1 MIDSKNRRILFKL
14 CNEISS
20 NCKMRNIF
28 LTLAIMFSTSLIM
41 VTFIIGYNAKETIK
55 FYESQE
61 YIQGDVDGDVNEF
74 INGGSIPYEVS
85 KVKNIIFT
93 AQDIYNGLNNQTLI
107 YEKDGIVLKKTSSPE
122 FFKKEGINLLVG
134 DFPKNSNDLLLSYE
148 AYNILKGV
156 KVGSK
161 INVGVMIDEKGSVL
175 QSNEFNVVG
184 IIKDSNDKLSI
195 YSGNM
200 TMLTNCTMVI
210 TFLIILISF
219 ASYLIIYTILYIHV
233 ITERSTYKL
242 LRVVGM
248 KGRNVRKLLFYQGMK
263 CSIIGIPLGIAIA
276 YLISNFIC
284 KDVVNIT
291 GYTLIGEVRYPYF
304 LIVLTLVVV
313 AMIINFSS
321 SKPSDTVE
329 NIKFVYSDSS
339 QTLDKS
345 RSISLT
351 NGRIRLKDIAISNI
365 LSISLTN
372 GRIRLKDIAI
382 SNILS
387 NKNRSTLTIG
397 SIIFASIII
406 IFAINAYLSLDVE
419 KCLSMF
425 FNENGDGF
433 SSINIRSDIIKFQN
447 GVAKIGLII
456 SIIIEIIAIL
466 NITNSTLT
474 SLISR
479 RVEFETLMAI
489 GMHRR
494 DVKKLVV
501 TNSTLTSLISR
512 RVEFETLMAIGMHRR
527 DVKKLVVLE
536 GYYTFLISSV
546 PILIFGPY
554 IGSYIIMLVPYN
566 VVISAVNIFIPLIFS
581 LALGLIINITVP
593 YLSYLFLSKKNF
605 FYDTDI

>member
-304 LIVLTLVVV
+304 LIVLTLVVI

-329 NIKFVYSDSS
+329 NIKSDYSDSS

-345 RSISLT
+345 R
-351 NGRIRLKDIAISNI
+351 
-365 LSISLTN
+365 SISLTN

-501 TNSTLTSLISR
+501 
-512 RVEFETLMAIGMHRR
+512 M
-527 DVKKLVVLE
+527 E
-536 GYYTFLISSV
+536 GYYTFVISSV

>member
-304 LIVLTLVVV
+304 LIVLTLVVI

-329 NIKFVYSDSS
+329 NIKSDYSDSS

-345 RSISLT
+345 R
-351 NGRIRLKDIAISNI
+351 
-365 LSISLTN
+365 SISLTN

-501 TNSTLTSLISR
+501 
-512 RVEFETLMAIGMHRR
+512 M
-527 DVKKLVVLE
+527 E
-536 GYYTFLISSV
+536 GYYTFVISSV

-566 VVISAVNIFIPLIFS
+566 VVISALNIFIPLIFS

>member
-304 LIVLTLVVV
+304 LIVLTLVVI

-329 NIKFVYSDSS
+329 NIKSDYSDSS

-345 RSISLT
+345 R
-351 NGRIRLKDIAISNI
+351 
-365 LSISLTN
+365 SISLTN

-501 TNSTLTSLISR
+501 
-512 RVEFETLMAIGMHRR
+512 M
-527 DVKKLVVLE
+527 E
-536 GYYTFLISSV
+536 GYYTFVISSV

-605 FYDTDI
+605 FYETDI

>member
-107 YEKDGIVLKKTSSPE
+107 YEKEGIVLKKTSSPE

-304 LIVLTLVVV
+304 LIVLTLVVI

-329 NIKFVYSDSS
+329 NIKSDYSDSS

-345 RSISLT
+345 R
-351 NGRIRLKDIAISNI
+351 
-365 LSISLTN
+365 SISLTN

-501 TNSTLTSLISR
+501 
-512 RVEFETLMAIGMHRR
+512 M
-527 DVKKLVVLE
+527 E
-536 GYYTFLISSV
+536 GYYTFVISSV

>member
-1 MIDSKNRRILFKL
+1 M
-14 CNEISS
+14 
-20 NCKMRNIF
+20 
-28 LTLAIMFSTSLIM
+28 
-41 VTFIIGYNAKETIK
+41 
-55 FYESQE
+55 
-61 YIQGDVDGDVNEF
+61 
-74 INGGSIPYEVS
+74 
-85 KVKNIIFT
+85 
-93 AQDIYNGLNNQTLI
+93 
-107 YEKDGIVLKKTSSPE
+107 
-122 FFKKEGINLLVG
+122 
-134 DFPKNSNDLLLSYE
+134 LSYE

-304 LIVLTLVVV
+304 LIVLTLVVI

-329 NIKFVYSDSS
+329 NIKSDYSDSS

-345 RSISLT
+345 R
-351 NGRIRLKDIAISNI
+351 
-365 LSISLTN
+365 SISLTN

-447 GVAKIGLII
+447 GVANIGLII

-501 TNSTLTSLISR
+501 
-512 RVEFETLMAIGMHRR
+512 M
-527 DVKKLVVLE
+527 E
-536 GYYTFLISSV
+536 GYYTFVISSV

>member
-1 MIDSKNRRILFKL
+1 MIDIKNRRILFKL
-14 CNEISS
+14 CNKISS

-41 VTFIIGYNAKETIK
+41 ITFIIGYNAIETIK
-55 FYESQE
+55 FYEGQE
-61 YIQGDVDGDVNEF
+61 YIQGDTDGDVNEF
-74 INGGSIPYEVS
+74 INGGSVS
-85 KVKNIIFT
+85 YDFFKVRNISFT
-93 AQDIYNGLNNQTLI
+93 TQDVYSSLNNKTLI
-107 YEKDGIVLKKTSSPE
+107 YEKNGIVLKQTSSPE

-134 DFPKNSNDLLLSYE
+134 DFPRNSNDLLLSYE
-148 AYNILKGV
+148 AYKSLEGV
-156 KVGSK
+156 KIGSK
-161 INVGVMIDEKGSVL
+161 VNVGVILNDDGSII
-175 QSNEFNVVG
+175 QNNEFNVVG
-184 IIKDSNDKLSI
+184 IIKDSNDNLSI

-200 TMLTNCTMVI
+200 TMLKNCNMAI
-210 TFLIILISF
+210 TFLIMLISF
-219 ASYLIIYTILYIHV
+219 ASYLIIYIILYIHV

-242 LRVVGM
+242 LRIVGM
-248 KGRNVRKLLFYQGMK
+248 KGRNVRKLLFYQGMR
-263 CSIIGIPLGIAIA
+263 CSVIGIPLGIAIA

-304 LIVLTLVVV
+304 LIVLTLIVITL
-313 AMIINFSS
+313 IINFSS

-329 NIKFVYSDSS
+329 NIKFDYSDSS
-339 QTLDKS
+339 ETLDKS
-345 RSISLT
+345 MSFSLT
-351 NGRIRLKDIAISNI
+351 NGRIK
-365 LSISLTN
+365 
-372 GRIRLKDIAI
+372 LKDIAI

-387 NKNRSTLTIG
+387 NKKRSILTIG
-397 SIIFASIII
+397 SIVFASIII
-406 IFAINAYLSLDVE
+406 IFAINAYLSLDIE
-419 KCLSMF
+419 KSLSMF
-425 FNENGDGF
+425 FNENTDGF
-433 SSINIRSDIIKFQN
+433 SSISIRNDIIKLQN
-447 GVAKIGLII
+447 GFAKIGLII
-456 SIIIEIIAIL
+456 SLIIEIIAII

-501 TNSTLTSLISR
+501 
-512 RVEFETLMAIGMHRR
+512 M
-527 DVKKLVVLE
+527 E
-536 GYYTFLISSV
+536 GYYTFIISSV

-554 IGSYIIMLVPYN
+554 IGSYIIMLVPYS

-581 LALGLIINITVP
+581 LVLGLIINITVP

>member
-175 QSNEFNVVG
+175 QSNEFNIVG

-304 LIVLTLVVV
+304 LIVLTLVVI

-329 NIKFVYSDSS
+329 NIKSDYSDSS

-345 RSISLT
+345 R
-351 NGRIRLKDIAISNI
+351 
-365 LSISLTN
+365 SISLTN

-474 SLISR
+474 ILISR

-501 TNSTLTSLISR
+501 
-512 RVEFETLMAIGMHRR
+512 M
-527 DVKKLVVLE
+527 E
-536 GYYTFLISSV
+536 GYYTFVISSV

>member
-1 MIDSKNRRILFKL
+1 MIDIKNRRILFKL
-14 CNEISS
+14 SNKISS

-41 VTFIIGYNAKETIK
+41 ITFIIGYNAIETIK
-55 FYESQE
+55 FYEGQE
-61 YIQGDVDGDVNEF
+61 YIQGDTNGDVNEF
-74 INGGSIPYEVS
+74 INGGSVS
-85 KVKNIIFT
+85 YDFFKVRNISFT
-93 AQDIYNGLNNQTLI
+93 TQDVYSSLNNKTLI
-107 YEKDGIVLKKTSSPE
+107 YEKNGIVLKQTSSPE

-134 DFPKNSNDLLLSYE
+134 DFPRNSNDLLLSYE
-148 AYNILKGV
+148 AYKSLEGV
-156 KVGSK
+156 KIGSK
-161 INVGVMIDEKGSVL
+161 VNVGVILNDDGSII
-175 QSNEFNVVG
+175 QNNEFNVVG
-184 IIKDSNDKLSI
+184 IIKDSNDNLSI

-200 TMLTNCTMVI
+200 TMLTNCNMAI
-210 TFLIILISF
+210 TFLIMLISF

-242 LRVVGM
+242 LRIVGM
-248 KGRNVRKLLFYQGMK
+248 KGRNVRKLLFYQGMR
-263 CSIIGIPLGIAIA
+263 CSVIGIPLGIAIA

-304 LIVLTLVVV
+304 LIVLTLIVITL
-313 AMIINFSS
+313 IINFSS

-329 NIKFVYSDSS
+329 NIKFDYSDSS
-339 QTLDKS
+339 ETLDKS
-345 RSISLT
+345 MSFSLT
-351 NGRIRLKDIAISNI
+351 NGRIK
-365 LSISLTN
+365 
-372 GRIRLKDIAI
+372 LKDIAI

-387 NKNRSTLTIG
+387 NKKRSILTIG
-397 SIIFASIII
+397 SIVFASIII
-406 IFAINAYLSLDVE
+406 IFAINAYLSLDIE
-419 KCLSMF
+419 KSLSMF
-425 FNENGDGF
+425 FNENTDGF
-433 SSINIRSDIIKFQN
+433 SSISIRNDIIKLQN
-447 GVAKIGLII
+447 GFAKIGLII
-456 SIIIEIIAIL
+456 SLIIEIIAII

-501 TNSTLTSLISR
+501 
-512 RVEFETLMAIGMHRR
+512 M
-527 DVKKLVVLE
+527 E
-536 GYYTFLISSV
+536 GYYTFIISSV

-554 IGSYIIMLVPYN
+554 IGSYIIMLVPYS

-581 LALGLIINITVP
+581 LVLGLIINITVP

>member
-304 LIVLTLVVV
+304 LIVLTLVVI

-329 NIKFVYSDSS
+329 NIKSDYSDSS

-345 RSISLT
+345 R
-351 NGRIRLKDIAISNI
+351 
-365 LSISLTN
+365 SISLTN

-466 NITNSTLT
+466 NITNSILT

-501 TNSTLTSLISR
+501 
-512 RVEFETLMAIGMHRR
+512 M
-527 DVKKLVVLE
+527 E
-536 GYYTFLISSV
+536 GYYTFVISSV

>member
-304 LIVLTLVVV
+304 LIVLTLVVI

-329 NIKFVYSDSS
+329 NIKSDYSDSS

-345 RSISLT
+345 R
-351 NGRIRLKDIAISNI
+351 
-365 LSISLTN
+365 SISLTN

-501 TNSTLTSLISR
+501 
-512 RVEFETLMAIGMHRR
+512 M
-527 DVKKLVVLE
+527 E
-536 GYYTFLISSV
+536 GYYTFVISSV

-581 LALGLIINITVP
+581 LVLGLIINVTVP
-593 YLSYLFLSKKNF
+593 YLSYLFLSKRNF

>member
-195 YSGNM
+195 YSGNL

-304 LIVLTLVVV
+304 LIVLTLVVI

-329 NIKFVYSDSS
+329 NIKSDYSDSS

-345 RSISLT
+345 R
-351 NGRIRLKDIAISNI
+351 
-365 LSISLTN
+365 SISLTN

-501 TNSTLTSLISR
+501 
-512 RVEFETLMAIGMHRR
+512 M
-527 DVKKLVVLE
+527 E
-536 GYYTFLISSV
+536 GYYTFVISSV

>member
-1 MIDSKNRRILFKL
+1 MIDSKNRKILFKL
-14 CNEISS
+14 CNEISR

-61 YIQGDVDGDVNEF
+61 YIQGDIDGDVNEF
-74 INGGSIPYEVS
+74 INGGNISYEVS
-85 KVKNIIFT
+85 KVKNITFT
-93 AQDIYNGLNNQTLI
+93 TQDIYNGLNNQTLI

-148 AYNILKGV
+148 AYNTLKGV

-161 INVGVMIDEKGSVL
+161 INVGVMLDENGSVI
-175 QSNEFNVVG
+175 QSSTFNVVG

-200 TMLTNCTMVI
+200 TMLTNCTMAI

-242 LRVVGM
+242 LRIVGM
-248 KGRNVRKLLFYQGMK
+248 KGKNVRKLLFYQGMK

-284 KDVVNIT
+284 KDVVDIT
-291 GYTLIGEVRYPYF
+291 GYTLIGEVSYPYF
-304 LIVLTLVVV
+304 LIVLTLVVIT
-313 AMIINFSS
+313 MIINFSS

-329 NIKFVYSDSS
+329 NIKFDYSDSS

-365 LSISLTN
+365 LS
-372 GRIRLKDIAI
+372 
-382 SNILS
+382 
-387 NKNRSTLTIG
+387 NKNRSILTIG

-419 KCLSMF
+419 TCLSMF
-425 FNENGDGF
+425 FNQNADGF
-433 SSINIRSDIIKFQN
+433 SSISIRSDIIKFQN

-501 TNSTLTSLISR
+501 
-512 RVEFETLMAIGMHRR
+512 M
-527 DVKKLVVLE
+527 E
-536 GYYTFLISSV
+536 GYYTFVISSV

-566 VVISAVNIFIPLIFS
+566 VLISAVNIFIPLIFS

>member
-61 YIQGDVDGDVNEF
+61 YIQGDVDGDINEF

-291 GYTLIGEVRYPYF
+291 GYTLTGEVRYPYF
-304 LIVLTLVVV
+304 LIVLTLVVI

-329 NIKFVYSDSS
+329 NIKSDYSDSS

-345 RSISLT
+345 R
-351 NGRIRLKDIAISNI
+351 
-365 LSISLTN
+365 SISLTN

-433 SSINIRSDIIKFQN
+433 SSLNIRSDIIKFQN

-501 TNSTLTSLISR
+501 
-512 RVEFETLMAIGMHRR
+512 M
-527 DVKKLVVLE
+527 E
-536 GYYTFLISSV
+536 GYYTFVISSV

>member
-1 MIDSKNRRILFKL
+1 M
-14 CNEISS
+14 
-20 NCKMRNIF
+20 
-28 LTLAIMFSTSLIM
+28 
-41 VTFIIGYNAKETIK
+41 
-55 FYESQE
+55 
-61 YIQGDVDGDVNEF
+61 
-74 INGGSIPYEVS
+74 
-85 KVKNIIFT
+85 
-93 AQDIYNGLNNQTLI
+93 
-107 YEKDGIVLKKTSSPE
+107 
-122 FFKKEGINLLVG
+122 VG

-148 AYNILKGV
+148 AYNTLKGV

-161 INVGVMIDEKGSVL
+161 INVGVMLDENGSVI
-175 QSNEFNVVG
+175 QSSTFNVVG

-200 TMLTNCTMVI
+200 TMLTNCTMAI

-242 LRVVGM
+242 LRIVGM
-248 KGRNVRKLLFYQGMK
+248 KGKNVRKLLFYQGMK

-284 KDVVNIT
+284 KDVVDIT

-304 LIVLTLVVV
+304 LIVLTLVVIT
-313 AMIINFSS
+313 MIINFSS

-329 NIKFVYSDSS
+329 NIKFDYSDSS

-365 LSISLTN
+365 LS
-372 GRIRLKDIAI
+372 
-382 SNILS
+382 
-387 NKNRSTLTIG
+387 NKNRSILTIG

-419 KCLSMF
+419 KCLS
-425 FNENGDGF
+425 
-433 SSINIRSDIIKFQN
+433 IRSDIIKFQN

-501 TNSTLTSLISR
+501 
-512 RVEFETLMAIGMHRR
+512 M
-527 DVKKLVVLE
+527 E
-536 GYYTFLISSV
+536 GYYTFVISSV

-581 LALGLIINITVP
+581 LVLGLIINVTVP

>member
-1 MIDSKNRRILFKL
+1 MIDSKNRKILFKL

-304 LIVLTLVVV
+304 LIVLTLVVI

-329 NIKFVYSDSS
+329 NIKSDYSDSS

-345 RSISLT
+345 R
-351 NGRIRLKDIAISNI
+351 
-365 LSISLTN
+365 SISLTN

-501 TNSTLTSLISR
+501 
-512 RVEFETLMAIGMHRR
+512 M
-527 DVKKLVVLE
+527 E
-536 GYYTFLISSV
+536 GYYTFVISSV

>member
-304 LIVLTLVVV
+304 LIVLTLVLI

-329 NIKFVYSDSS
+329 NIKSDYSDSS

-345 RSISLT
+345 R
-351 NGRIRLKDIAISNI
+351 
-365 LSISLTN
+365 SISLTN

-447 GVAKIGLII
+447 CVAKIGLII

-501 TNSTLTSLISR
+501 
-512 RVEFETLMAIGMHRR
+512 M
-527 DVKKLVVLE
+527 E
-536 GYYTFLISSV
+536 GYYTFVISSV

>member
-263 CSIIGIPLGIAIA
+263 CSIIVIPLGIGIA
-276 YLISNFIC
+276 YLIINFIC

-291 GYTLIGEVRYPYF
+291 VYTLIGEVRYPYF
-304 LIVLTLVVV
+304 LIVLTLVVI

-329 NIKFVYSDSS
+329 NIKSDYSDSS

-345 RSISLT
+345 R
-351 NGRIRLKDIAISNI
+351 
-365 LSISLTN
+365 SISLTN

-501 TNSTLTSLISR
+501 
-512 RVEFETLMAIGMHRR
+512 M
-527 DVKKLVVLE
+527 E
-536 GYYTFLISSV
+536 GYYTFVISSV

>member
-74 INGGSIPYEVS
+74 INGGSISYEVS

-304 LIVLTLVVV
+304 LIVLTLVVI

-329 NIKFVYSDSS
+329 NIKSDYSDSS

-345 RSISLT
+345 R
-351 NGRIRLKDIAISNI
+351 
-365 LSISLTN
+365 SISLTN

-501 TNSTLTSLISR
+501 
-512 RVEFETLMAIGMHRR
+512 M
-527 DVKKLVVLE
+527 E
-536 GYYTFLISSV
+536 GYYTFVISSV

>member
-61 YIQGDVDGDVNEF
+61 YIQGDVDGDINEF

-304 LIVLTLVVV
+304 LIVLTLVVI

-329 NIKFVYSDSS
+329 NIKSDYSDSS

-345 RSISLT
+345 R
-351 NGRIRLKDIAISNI
+351 
-365 LSISLTN
+365 SISLTN

-466 NITNSTLT
+466 NITLT

-501 TNSTLTSLISR
+501 
-512 RVEFETLMAIGMHRR
+512 M
-527 DVKKLVVLE
+527 E
-536 GYYTFLISSV
+536 GYYTFVISSV

-581 LALGLIINITVP
+581 LALDLIINITVP

>member
-1 MIDSKNRRILFKL
+1 
-14 CNEISS
+14 
-20 NCKMRNIF
+20 
-28 LTLAIMFSTSLIM
+28 
-41 VTFIIGYNAKETIK
+41 
-55 FYESQE
+55 
-61 YIQGDVDGDVNEF
+61 
-74 INGGSIPYEVS
+74 
-85 KVKNIIFT
+85 
-93 AQDIYNGLNNQTLI
+93 
-107 YEKDGIVLKKTSSPE
+107 
-122 FFKKEGINLLVG
+122 
-134 DFPKNSNDLLLSYE
+134 
-148 AYNILKGV
+148 
-156 KVGSK
+156 
-161 INVGVMIDEKGSVL
+161 
-175 QSNEFNVVG
+175 
-184 IIKDSNDKLSI
+184 
-195 YSGNM
+195 
-200 TMLTNCTMVI
+200 
-210 TFLIILISF
+210 
-219 ASYLIIYTILYIHV
+219 
-233 ITERSTYKL
+233 
-242 LRVVGM
+242 
-248 KGRNVRKLLFYQGMK
+248 MK

-284 KDVVNIT
+284 KDVVDIT

-304 LIVLTLVVV
+304 LIALTLVVIT
-313 AMIINFSS
+313 MIINFSS

-329 NIKFVYSDSS
+329 NIKFDYSDSS

-365 LSISLTN
+365 LS
-372 GRIRLKDIAI
+372 
-382 SNILS
+382 
-387 NKNRSTLTIG
+387 NKNRSILTIG

-425 FNENGDGF
+425 FNQNADGF
-433 SSINIRSDIIKFQN
+433 SSISIRSDIIKFQN

-501 TNSTLTSLISR
+501 
-512 RVEFETLMAIGMHRR
+512 M
-527 DVKKLVVLE
+527 E
-536 GYYTFLISSV
+536 GYYTFVISSV

-581 LALGLIINITVP
+581 LVLGLIINVTVP
-593 YLSYLFLSKKNF
+593 YLSYLFLSKRNF

>member
-1 MIDSKNRRILFKL
+1 MIDIKNRRILFKL
-14 CNEISS
+14 SNKISS
-20 NCKMRNIF
+20 NCKMRNSF

-41 VTFIIGYNAKETIK
+41 ITFIIGYNAIETIK
-55 FYESQE
+55 FYEGQE
-61 YIQGDVDGDVNEF
+61 YIQGDTDGDVNEF
-74 INGGSIPYEVS
+74 INGGSVS
-85 KVKNIIFT
+85 YDFFKVRNISFT
-93 AQDIYNGLNNQTLI
+93 TQDIYSSLSYKTLI
-107 YEKDGIVLKKTSSPE
+107 YEKNGIVLKQTSSPE

-134 DFPKNSNDLLLSYE
+134 EFPRNSNDLLLSYE
-148 AYNILKGV
+148 AYKSLEGV
-156 KVGSK
+156 KIGSK
-161 INVGVMIDEKGSVL
+161 VNVGVILNEDGSII
-175 QSNEFNVVG
+175 QNNEFNVVG
-184 IIKDSNDKLSI
+184 IIKDSNDNLSI

-200 TMLTNCTMVI
+200 TMLTNCNMAI
-210 TFLIILISF
+210 TFLIMLISF

-242 LRVVGM
+242 LRIVGM
-248 KGRNVRKLLFYQGMK
+248 KGRNVRKLLFYQGMR

-304 LIVLTLVVV
+304 LIVLTLIVITL
-313 AMIINFSS
+313 IINFSS

-329 NIKFVYSDSS
+329 NIKFDYIDSFE
-339 QTLDKS
+339 TLDKS
-345 RSISLT
+345 ISFSLT
-351 NGRIRLKDIAISNI
+351 NGRIK
-365 LSISLTN
+365 
-372 GRIRLKDIAI
+372 LKDIAI

-387 NKNRSTLTIG
+387 NKKRSILTIG
-397 SIIFASIII
+397 SIVFASIII
-406 IFAINAYLSLDVE
+406 IFAVNAYLSLDIE
-419 KCLSMF
+419 KSLSMF
-425 FNENGDGF
+425 FNENTDGF
-433 SSINIRSDIIKFQN
+433 SSISIRNDIIKLQN
-447 GVAKIGLII
+447 GFAKIGLII
-456 SIIIEIIAIL
+456 SLIIEIIAII

-501 TNSTLTSLISR
+501 
-512 RVEFETLMAIGMHRR
+512 M
-527 DVKKLVVLE
+527 E
-536 GYYTFLISSV
+536 GYYTFIISSV

-554 IGSYIIMLVPYN
+554 IGSYIIMLVPYS

-581 LALGLIINITVP
+581 LVLGLIINITVP

>member
-1 MIDSKNRRILFKL
+1 MIDIKNRRILFKL
-14 CNEISS
+14 SNKISS

-41 VTFIIGYNAKETIK
+41 ITFIIGYNAIETIK
-55 FYESQE
+55 FYEGQE
-61 YIQGDVDGDVNEF
+61 YIQGDTDGDVNEF
-74 INGGSIPYEVS
+74 INGGSVS
-85 KVKNIIFT
+85 YDFFKVRNISFT
-93 AQDIYNGLNNQTLI
+93 TQDVYSSLNNKTLI
-107 YEKDGIVLKKTSSPE
+107 YEKNGIVLKQTSSPE

-134 DFPKNSNDLLLSYE
+134 DFPRNSNDLLLSYE
-148 AYNILKGV
+148 AYKSLEGV
-156 KVGSK
+156 KIGSK
-161 INVGVMIDEKGSVL
+161 VNVGVILNDDGSII
-175 QSNEFNVVG
+175 QNNEFNVVG
-184 IIKDSNDKLSI
+184 IIKDSNDNLSI

-200 TMLTNCTMVI
+200 TMLTNCNMAI
-210 TFLIILISF
+210 TFLIMLISF

-242 LRVVGM
+242 LRIVGM
-248 KGRNVRKLLFYQGMK
+248 KGRNVRKLLFYQGMR
-263 CSIIGIPLGIAIA
+263 CSVIGIPLGIAIA

-304 LIVLTLVVV
+304 LIVLTLIVITL
-313 AMIINFSS
+313 IINFSS

-329 NIKFVYSDSS
+329 NIKFDYSDSS
-339 QTLDKS
+339 ETLDKS
-345 RSISLT
+345 MSFSLT
-351 NGRIRLKDIAISNI
+351 NGRIK
-365 LSISLTN
+365 
-372 GRIRLKDIAI
+372 LKDIAI

-387 NKNRSTLTIG
+387 NKKRSILTIG
-397 SIIFASIII
+397 SIVFASIII
-406 IFAINAYLSLDVE
+406 IFAINAYLSLDIE
-419 KCLSMF
+419 KSLNMF
-425 FNENGDGF
+425 FNENTDGF
-433 SSINIRSDIIKFQN
+433 SSISIRNDIIKLQN
-447 GVAKIGLII
+447 GFAKIGLII
-456 SIIIEIIAIL
+456 SLIIEIIAII

-501 TNSTLTSLISR
+501 
-512 RVEFETLMAIGMHRR
+512 M
-527 DVKKLVVLE
+527 E
-536 GYYTFLISSV
+536 GYYTFIISSV

-554 IGSYIIMLVPYN
+554 IGSYIIMLVPYS

-581 LALGLIINITVP
+581 LVLGLIINITVP

>member
-304 LIVLTLVVV
+304 LIVLTLVVI

-329 NIKFVYSDSS
+329 NIKSDYSDSS

-351 NGRIRLKDIAISNI
+351 NGRIRLKY
-365 LSISLTN
+365 
-372 GRIRLKDIAI
+372 IAI

-447 GVAKIGLII
+447 GVSKIGLII

-501 TNSTLTSLISR
+501 
-512 RVEFETLMAIGMHRR
+512 M
-527 DVKKLVVLE
+527 E
-536 GYYTFLISSV
+536 GYYTFVISSV

>member
-304 LIVLTLVVV
+304 LIVLTLVVI

-329 NIKFVYSDSS
+329 NIKSDYSDSS

-345 RSISLT
+345 R
-351 NGRIRLKDIAISNI
+351 
-365 LSISLTN
+365 SISLTN

-456 SIIIEIIAIL
+456 FIIIEIIAIL

-501 TNSTLTSLISR
+501 
-512 RVEFETLMAIGMHRR
+512 M
-527 DVKKLVVLE
+527 E
-536 GYYTFLISSV
+536 GYYTFVISSV

>member
-1 MIDSKNRRILFKL
+1 MIDIKNRRILFKL
-14 CNEISS
+14 SNKISS
-20 NCKMRNIF
+20 NCKMRNSF

-41 VTFIIGYNAKETIK
+41 ITFIIGYNAIETIK
-55 FYESQE
+55 FYEGQE
-61 YIQGDVDGDVNEF
+61 YIQGDTDGDVNEF
-74 INGGSIPYEVS
+74 INGGSVS
-85 KVKNIIFT
+85 YDFFKVRNISFT
-93 AQDIYNGLNNQTLI
+93 TQDVYSSLNNKTLI
-107 YEKDGIVLKKTSSPE
+107 YEKNGIVLKQTSSPE

-134 DFPKNSNDLLLSYE
+134 DFPRNSNDLLLSYE
-148 AYNILKGV
+148 AYKSLEGV
-156 KVGSK
+156 KIGSK
-161 INVGVMIDEKGSVL
+161 VNVGVILNDDGSII
-175 QSNEFNVVG
+175 QNNEFNVVG
-184 IIKDSNDKLSI
+184 IIKDSNDNLSI

-200 TMLTNCTMVI
+200 TMLTNCNMAI
-210 TFLIILISF
+210 TFLIMLISF

-242 LRVVGM
+242 LRIVGM
-248 KGRNVRKLLFYQGMK
+248 KGRNVRKLLFYQGMR
-263 CSIIGIPLGIAIA
+263 CSVIGIPLGIAIA

-304 LIVLTLVVV
+304 LIVLTLIVITL
-313 AMIINFSS
+313 IINFSS

-329 NIKFVYSDSS
+329 NIKFDYSDSS
-339 QTLDKS
+339 ETLDKS
-345 RSISLT
+345 MSFSLT
-351 NGRIRLKDIAISNI
+351 NGRIK
-365 LSISLTN
+365 
-372 GRIRLKDIAI
+372 LKDIAI

-387 NKNRSTLTIG
+387 NKKRSILTIG
-397 SIIFASIII
+397 SIVFASIII
-406 IFAINAYLSLDVE
+406 IFAINAYLSLDIE
-419 KCLSMF
+419 KSLSMF
-425 FNENGDGF
+425 FNENTDGF
-433 SSINIRSDIIKFQN
+433 SSISIRNDIIKLQN
-447 GVAKIGLII
+447 GFAKIGLII
-456 SIIIEIIAIL
+456 SLIIEIIAII

-501 TNSTLTSLISR
+501 
-512 RVEFETLMAIGMHRR
+512 M
-527 DVKKLVVLE
+527 E
-536 GYYTFLISSV
+536 GYYTFIISSV

-554 IGSYIIMLVPYN
+554 IGSYIIMLVPYS

-581 LALGLIINITVP
+581 LVLGLIINITVP

>member
-41 VTFIIGYNAKETIK
+41 VTFIIGYNSKETIK

-304 LIVLTLVVV
+304 LIVLTLVVI

-329 NIKFVYSDSS
+329 NIKSDYSDSS

-345 RSISLT
+345 R
-351 NGRIRLKDIAISNI
+351 
-365 LSISLTN
+365 SISLTN

-501 TNSTLTSLISR
+501 
-512 RVEFETLMAIGMHRR
+512 M
-527 DVKKLVVLE
+527 E
-536 GYYTFLISSV
+536 GYYTFVISSV

>member
-304 LIVLTLVVV
+304 LIVLTLVVI

-329 NIKFVYSDSS
+329 NIKSDYSDSS

-345 RSISLT
+345 R
-351 NGRIRLKDIAISNI
+351 
-365 LSISLTN
+365 SISLTN

-501 TNSTLTSLISR
+501 
-512 RVEFETLMAIGMHRR
+512 M
-527 DVKKLVVLE
+527 E
-536 GYYTFLISSV
+536 GYYTFVISSV

-605 FYDTDI
+605 FMTQIYKL

>member
-1 MIDSKNRRILFKL
+1 MIDIKNRRILFKL
-14 CNEISS
+14 SNKISS

-41 VTFIIGYNAKETIK
+41 ITFIIGYNAIETIK
-55 FYESQE
+55 FYEGQE
-61 YIQGDVDGDVNEF
+61 YIQGDTDGDVNEF
-74 INGGSIPYEVS
+74 INGGSVS
-85 KVKNIIFT
+85 YDFFKVRNISFT
-93 AQDIYNGLNNQTLI
+93 TQDVYSSLNNKTLI
-107 YEKDGIVLKKTSSPE
+107 YEKNGIVLKQTSSPE

-134 DFPKNSNDLLLSYE
+134 DFPRNSNDLLLSYE
-148 AYNILKGV
+148 AYKSLEGV
-156 KVGSK
+156 KIGSK
-161 INVGVMIDEKGSVL
+161 VNVGVILNDDGSII
-175 QSNEFNVVG
+175 QNNEFNVVG
-184 IIKDSNDKLSI
+184 IIKDSNDNLSI

-200 TMLTNCTMVI
+200 TMLTNCNMAI
-210 TFLIILISF
+210 TFLIMLISF

-242 LRVVGM
+242 LRIVGM
-248 KGRNVRKLLFYQGMK
+248 KGRNVRKLLFYQGMR
-263 CSIIGIPLGIAIA
+263 CSVIGIPLGIAIA

-304 LIVLTLVVV
+304 LIVLTLIVITL
-313 AMIINFSS
+313 IINFSS

-329 NIKFVYSDSS
+329 NIKFDYSDSS
-339 QTLDKS
+339 ETLDKS
-345 RSISLT
+345 MSFSLT
-351 NGRIRLKDIAISNI
+351 NGRIK
-365 LSISLTN
+365 
-372 GRIRLKDIAI
+372 LKDIAI

-387 NKNRSTLTIG
+387 NKKRSILTIG
-397 SIIFASIII
+397 SIVFASIII
-406 IFAINAYLSLDVE
+406 IFAINAYLSLDIE
-419 KCLSMF
+419 KSLSMF
-425 FNENGDGF
+425 FNENTDGF
-433 SSINIRSDIIKFQN
+433 SSISIRNDIIKLQN
-447 GVAKIGLII
+447 GFAKIGLII
-456 SIIIEIIAIL
+456 SLIIEIIAII

-501 TNSTLTSLISR
+501 
-512 RVEFETLMAIGMHRR
+512 M
-527 DVKKLVVLE
+527 E
-536 GYYTFLISSV
+536 GYYTFIISSV

-554 IGSYIIMLVPYN
+554 IGSYIIMLVPYS

-581 LALGLIINITVP
+581 LVLGLIINVTVP
-593 YLSYLFLSKKNF
+593 YLSYLYLSKRNF

>member
-14 CNEISS
+14 CNEIAS

-304 LIVLTLVVV
+304 LIVLTLVVI

-329 NIKFVYSDSS
+329 NIKSDYSDSS

-345 RSISLT
+345 R
-351 NGRIRLKDIAISNI
+351 
-365 LSISLTN
+365 SISLTN

-501 TNSTLTSLISR
+501 
-512 RVEFETLMAIGMHRR
+512 M
-527 DVKKLVVLE
+527 E
-536 GYYTFLISSV
+536 GYYTFVISSV

>member
-148 AYNILKGV
+148 AYNVLKGV

-304 LIVLTLVVV
+304 LIVLTLVVI

-329 NIKFVYSDSS
+329 NIKSDYSDSS

-345 RSISLT
+345 R
-351 NGRIRLKDIAISNI
+351 
-365 LSISLTN
+365 SISLTN

-501 TNSTLTSLISR
+501 
-512 RVEFETLMAIGMHRR
+512 M
-527 DVKKLVVLE
+527 E
-536 GYYTFLISSV
+536 GYYTFVISSV

>member
-61 YIQGDVDGDVNEF
+61 YIQGDVDGDINEF

-304 LIVLTLVVV
+304 LIVLTLVVI

-329 NIKFVYSDSS
+329 NIKSDYSDSS

-345 RSISLT
+345 R
-351 NGRIRLKDIAISNI
+351 
-365 LSISLTN
+365 SISLTN

-501 TNSTLTSLISR
+501 
-512 RVEFETLMAIGMHRR
+512 M
-527 DVKKLVVLE
+527 E
-536 GYYTFLISSV
+536 GYYTFVISSV

>member
-304 LIVLTLVVV
+304 LIVLTLVVI

-329 NIKFVYSDSS
+329 NIKSDYSDSS

-365 LSISLTN
+365 LS
-372 GRIRLKDIAI
+372 
-382 SNILS
+382 
-387 NKNRSTLTIG
+387 NKNRSTLTIE

-501 TNSTLTSLISR
+501 
-512 RVEFETLMAIGMHRR
+512 M
-527 DVKKLVVLE
+527 E
-536 GYYTFLISSV
+536 GYYTFVISSV

>member
-304 LIVLTLVVV
+304 LIVLTLVVI

-329 NIKFVYSDSS
+329 NIKSDYSDSS

-345 RSISLT
+345 R
-351 NGRIRLKDIAISNI
+351 
-365 LSISLTN
+365 SISLTN

-501 TNSTLTSLISR
+501 
-512 RVEFETLMAIGMHRR
+512 M
-527 DVKKLVVLE
+527 E
-536 GYYTFLISSV
+536 GYYTFVISSV

-566 VVISAVNIFIPLIFS
+566 VVISDVNIFIPLIFS

>member
-304 LIVLTLVVV
+304 LIVLTLVVI

-329 NIKFVYSDSS
+329 NIKSDYSDSS

-351 NGRIRLKDIAISNI
+351 NGRIRLKY
-365 LSISLTN
+365 
-372 GRIRLKDIAI
+372 IAI

-501 TNSTLTSLISR
+501 
-512 RVEFETLMAIGMHRR
+512 M
-527 DVKKLVVLE
+527 E
-536 GYYTFLISSV
+536 GYYTFVISSV

>member
-304 LIVLTLVVV
+304 LIVLTLVVI

-329 NIKFVYSDSS
+329 NIKSDYSDSS

-345 RSISLT
+345 R
-351 NGRIRLKDIAISNI
+351 
-365 LSISLTN
+365 SISLTN

-397 SIIFASIII
+397 SIIFASIFI

-425 FNENGDGF
+425 FNENGDWF

-447 GVAKIGLII
+447 CVAKIGLII

-501 TNSTLTSLISR
+501 
-512 RVEFETLMAIGMHRR
+512 M
-527 DVKKLVVLE
+527 E
-536 GYYTFLISSV
+536 GYYTFVISSV

>member
-61 YIQGDVDGDVNEF
+61 YIQGDVDGDINEF

-276 YLISNFIC
+276 YLISNL
-284 KDVVNIT
+284 
-291 GYTLIGEVRYPYF
+291 Y
-304 LIVLTLVVV
+304 
-313 AMIINFSS
+313 
-321 SKPSDTVE
+321 
-329 NIKFVYSDSS
+329 
-339 QTLDKS
+339 
-345 RSISLT
+345 
-351 NGRIRLKDIAISNI
+351 
-365 LSISLTN
+365 
-372 GRIRLKDIAI
+372 
-382 SNILS
+382 
-387 NKNRSTLTIG
+387 
-397 SIIFASIII
+397 
-406 IFAINAYLSLDVE
+406 
-419 KCLSMF
+419 
-425 FNENGDGF
+425 
-433 SSINIRSDIIKFQN
+433 
-447 GVAKIGLII
+447 
-456 SIIIEIIAIL
+456 
-466 NITNSTLT
+466 
-474 SLISR
+474 
-479 RVEFETLMAI
+479 
-489 GMHRR
+489 
-494 DVKKLVV
+494 VK
-501 TNSTLTSLISR
+501 
-512 RVEFETLMAIGMHRR
+512 M
-527 DVKKLVVLE
+527 
-536 GYYTFLISSV
+536 
-546 PILIFGPY
+546 
-554 IGSYIIMLVPYN
+554 
-566 VVISAVNIFIPLIFS
+566 
-581 LALGLIINITVP
+581 
-593 YLSYLFLSKKNF
+593 
-605 FYDTDI
+605 

>member
-61 YIQGDVDGDVNEF
+61 YMQGDVDGDVNEF

-304 LIVLTLVVV
+304 LIVLTLVVI

-329 NIKFVYSDSS
+329 NIKYHYSDSS

-345 RSISLT
+345 R
-351 NGRIRLKDIAISNI
+351 
-365 LSISLTN
+365 SISLTN

-425 FNENGDGF
+425 FNKNGDGF

-456 SIIIEIIAIL
+456 AIIIEIIAIL

-501 TNSTLTSLISR
+501 
-512 RVEFETLMAIGMHRR
+512 M
-527 DVKKLVVLE
+527 E
-536 GYYTFLISSV
+536 GYYTFVISSV